1 MNEHTTNELLK
12 YAKALVSLQIHA
24 LNSSGQ
30 LSKPEVLLS
39 RVGLNARDIAEILGK
54 NPGAVA
60 KALQR
65 AGKGTE

>member
-12 YAKALVSLQIHA
+12 YTKALVSLQIHA
-24 LNSSGQ
+24 LSSSGQ
-30 LSKPEVLLS
+30 LDKPEVLLS
-39 RVGLNARDIAEILGK
+39 RVGLSARDIAEILGK

-65 AGKGTE
+65 AGKGTG

>member
-12 YAKALVSLQIHA
+12 YTKALVALQIHV

-30 LSKPEVLLS
+30 LNKPEVVLS
-39 RVGLNARDIAEILGK
+39 RVGLSPRDIAEILGK

-65 AGKGTE
+65 AAKETG